1 MSGGEAGCEL
11 KSVSVLH
18 VAIESHGVGE
28 NQVSGLE
35 LVSVSVSL
43 AFESENSG
51 VGQLALELRMNIRQ
65 VSSARRQH
73 TSTCFVNRRAAT
85 KRRLLVF
92 LMSSPWSR
100 QC

>member
-35 LVSVSVSL
+35 LVSVSGSH

-51 VGQLALELRMNIRQ
+51 GGQF
-65 VSSARRQH
+65 ARVL
-73 TSTCFVNRRAAT
+73 T
-85 KRRLLVF
+85 RLCVENSVDHNNWARLKY
-92 LMSSPWSR
+92 L
-100 QC
+100 